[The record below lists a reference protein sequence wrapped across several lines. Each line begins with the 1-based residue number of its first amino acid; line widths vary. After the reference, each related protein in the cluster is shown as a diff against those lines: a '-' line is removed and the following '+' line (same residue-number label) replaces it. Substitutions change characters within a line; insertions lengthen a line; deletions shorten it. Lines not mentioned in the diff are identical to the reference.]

1 LLKFLKS
8 NNKEGF
14 YKEELALRKQA
25 KLPPY
30 KKLVA
35 IILLSKELDFLK
47 KVSIKVKDYFE
58 MFNHLEVLG
67 PIPAP
72 IEYIRSE
79 YRYRILIKTN
89 QSFLVQ
95 NIIKGYNFK
104 KVLRN
109 KVKVKIDID
118 PLSFF

>member
-1 LLKFLKS
+1 
-8 NNKEGF
+8 
-14 YKEELALRKQA
+14 
-25 KLPPY
+25 
-30 KKLVA
+30 
-35 IILLSKELDFLK
+35 
-47 KVSIKVKDYFE
+47 

-67 PIPAP
+67 PIHAP